1 VVAKFLPRL
10 FLFPSYERQS
20 DVADYLPHTT
30 EDLEEMLGF
39 LGMDSLE
46 QLFAHIPAAVRL
58 TQGLDLEP
66 GQTEPDVAEVFA
78 RYTRA
83 NKAQATNLTCFAG
96 AGAYDHEVPAVVKM
110 LGSRSEFVTAY
121 TPYQP
126 EVAQG
131 VLQAIFEYQT
141 VVSRLSGLPIANAS
155 LYDGATALVEAL
167 NMASGANGRSKMVIS
182 SGVHPHWRQVA
193 RTFARGTGHDIVEV
207 PLVDGVTNWGSVD
220 VSGASAIVASYPN
233 YLGVLEDLSVAKSLA
248 TSHDALFVLGADP
261 VAAGVLKT
269 AGQWG
274 ADVFVGE
281 GQPFGTP
288 LAFGGPYLGLF
299 ACTLDQIRRLPG
311 RIVGETVDSN
321 DRRSFVTTLRAREQD
336 IRREKATSNVCTNQ
350 TLMAVTAAIQLGWLG
365 TNGLREV
372 ATRCA
377 QGAHFLCDEAL
388 KIDGVTAA
396 SSQPFFR
403 EFALR
408 LTRNATEVLSRMA
421 GDGVLGG
428 LAVSAL
434 TGGDDVSVHSGI
446 ENVLL
451 VTVTERR
458 TREQIEHYVDVLR
471 KAVNS

>member
-1 VVAKFLPRL
+1 M
-10 FLFPSYERQS
+10 
-20 DVADYLPHTT
+20 ADYLPHTDD
-30 EDLEEMLGF
+30 EVAAMLHF
-39 LGMDSLE
+39 LGMTSFE

-58 TQGLDLEP
+58 SQGLDLP
-66 GQTEPDVAEVFA
+66 AGQSEPDVADYFS
-78 RYTRA
+78 RLTRA
-83 NKAQATNLTCFAG
+83 NKGQSSLLTCFAG
-96 AGAYDHEVPAVVKM
+96 AGAYDHEVPPVVKM

-141 VVSRLSGLPIANAS
+141 LISRLSGLPIANAS

-167 NMASGANGRSKMVIS
+167 NMAAGATQRQKMVIS
-182 SGVHPHWRQVA
+182 SGVHPHWREVA
-193 RTFARGTGHDIVEV
+193 KTFAAGTGHEILEL
-207 PLVDGVTNWGSVD
+207 PLFDGRTQWDAVDLRGAAALVTG
-220 VSGASAIVASYPN
+220 YPN
-233 YLGVLEDLSVAKSLA
+233 YLGVLEDLALAKQHSVAN
-248 TSHDALFVLGADP
+248 DALLVVAADP

-274 ADVFVGE
+274 ADIFVGE

-299 ACTLDQIRRLPG
+299 ACSTVQVRRLPG
-311 RIVGETVDSN
+311 RIVGEAVDSN
-321 DRRSFVTTLRAREQD
+321 DRRAFVTTLRAREQD

-365 TNGLREV
+365 THGLREV

-377 QGAHFLCDEAL
+377 QGAHYLYDEAC
-388 KIDGVTAA
+388 KIDGVVPATNA
-396 SSQPFFR
+396 PFFR

-408 LTRNATEVLSRMA
+408 LPKRANEVLRAMCD
-421 GDGVLGG
+421 DGVLGG
-428 LAVSAL
+428 L
-434 TGGDDVSVHSGI
+434 SVTELCHGEDPSMSDA
-446 ENVLL
+446 ENVVL

-458 TREQIEHYVDVLR
+458 TVEQIDHYVDTLR
-471 KAVNS
+471 KVVR

>member
-1 VVAKFLPRL
+1 
-10 FLFPSYERQS
+10 
-20 DVADYLPHTT
+20 
-30 EDLEEMLGF
+30 MLRF
-39 LGMDSLE
+39 LGMNSLDD
-46 QLFAHIPAAVRL
+46 LFSQIPAAVRL
-58 TQGLDLEP
+58 SQGLDLP
-66 GQTEPDVAEVFA
+66 AGQSEPDVADYFS
-78 RYTRA
+78 RLTRA
-83 NKAQATNLTCFAG
+83 NKGQSAWLTCFAG
-96 AGAYDHEVPAVVKM
+96 GGAYDHEVPAVVKM

-141 VVSRLSGLPIANAS
+141 LVSRLSGLPIANAS
-155 LYDGATALVEAL
+155 LYDGASALVEAL
-167 NMASGANGRSKMVIS
+167 NMASGATQRQKMVVS
-182 SGVHPHWRQVA
+182 SGVHPHWREVV
-193 RTFARGTGHDIVEV
+193 RTFAAGTGHEVLEV
-207 PLVDGVTNWGSVD
+207 PLENGRTQWDRVDLA
-220 VSGASAIVASYPN
+220 GAGAIVAGYPN
-233 YLGVLEDLSVAKSLA
+233 YLGVLEDLSVAKQLSV
-248 TSHDALFVLGADP
+248 SHDALLVVAADP

-274 ADVFVGE
+274 ADVFVAE

-299 ACTLDQIRRLPG
+299 ACSTDQVRRLPG

-365 TNGLREV
+365 TQGLREV

-377 QGAHFLCDEAL
+377 QGAHYLFDEAT
-388 KIDGVTAA
+388 KIDGVEAVSTA
-396 SSQPFFR
+396 PFFR

-408 LTRNATEVLSRMA
+408 VPKGAKEVLRSM
-421 GDGVLGG
+421 GENGVLGG
-428 LAVSAL
+428 L
-434 TGGDDVSVHSGI
+434 SVAELCHGADPSVEGV
-446 ENVLL
+446 EHVLL

-458 TREQIEHYVDVLR
+458 TREEIDHYVDTLR
-471 KAVNS
+471 KAVR